1 VNSGNRIFAVAA
13 LAFFGAFVATDA
25 GRVGEDGTGA
35 MWVAPELLDALD
47 QGGRPDCNHE
57 VVIEAADLEANG
69 RVVFEWH
76 PATGELTFATNKERP
91 ELTLPE
97 EVSPEPVSSPIESCE
112 SR

>member
-1 VNSGNRIFAVAA
+1 VNSGIRIFSLAA
-13 LAFFGAFVATDA
+13 LAFFGTFVAKEA

-35 MWVAPELLDALD
+35 MWVAPELLDAL
-47 QGGRPDCNHE
+47 GEVRLPECSHE
-57 VVIEAADLEANG
+57 VVIVADLQSNG

-76 PATGELTFATNKERP
+76 PATGELTFATDESKP

-97 EVSPEPVSSPIESCE
+97 AVSLEPLNSPIRSCE